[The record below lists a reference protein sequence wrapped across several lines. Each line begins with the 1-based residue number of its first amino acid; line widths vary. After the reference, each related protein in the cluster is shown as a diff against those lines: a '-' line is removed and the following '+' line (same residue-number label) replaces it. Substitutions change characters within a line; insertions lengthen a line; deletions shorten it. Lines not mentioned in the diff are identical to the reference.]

1 MPSELVL
8 STSTLLGFL
17 LTLTRVS
24 GVFVFVPLP
33 GLRTGFEMAR
43 VVLSFVL
50 TISLFPYW
58 PQPKVENS
66 IGPLVLWII
75 SEAALGIGIGLAVA
89 FVTEAFSVAAQVMGL
104 QAGFA
109 YASTVDPATQADS
122 SVLAIFAQLATGL
135 MFFATGLDRE
145 VLRIF
150 ALSLTAVPAGSFV
163 MTRGVA
169 EHLLS
174 LAGVMF
180 SVGLRLALPVVAVLV
195 MVDISLALLGRI
207 NAQLQLLSIAFP
219 VKMLLALTVLSWIL
233 VLMPTILQTETSL
246 ALSAAR
252 GLFAH

>member
-1 MPSELVL
+1 MPGDLVL

-33 GLRTGFEMAR
+33 GLRTGFDAAR
-43 VVLSFVL
+43 IVLSFVL
-50 TISLFPYW
+50 TMSLFPYW
-58 PQPKVENS
+58 PQVKAGNS
-66 IGPLVLWII
+66 IGQLVPWLI

-109 YASTVDPATQADS
+109 FASTVDPTTQADS
-122 SVLAIFAQLATGL
+122 SVLVILAQLTTGL
-135 MFFATGLDRE
+135 LFFATGLDRE

-150 ALSLTAVPAGSFV
+150 AVSLTAVPAGSFV
-163 MTRGVA
+163 ITRGAA

-174 LAGVMF
+174 LAGIMF

-207 NAQLQLLSIAFP
+207 SAQLQLLTIAFP
-219 VKMLLALTVLSWIL
+219 VKMLVALTIL
-233 VLMPTILQTETSL
+233 GWVMILMPTILQTETAL
-246 ALSAAR
+246 TLSAAK
-252 GLFAH
+252 GLLAG